1 MMFNGLIGQGATI
14 DPFNESPWQ
23 YFLGLLREKQLQ
35 QQYGEVIVEELQNQY
50 DRVTQINVDVNDN
63 FVD

>member
-1 MMFNGLIGQGATI
+1 MAI
-14 DPFNESPWQ
+14 
-23 YFLGLLREKQLQ
+23 FLGLMREKQLQ